1 MSYLIDTDWLIDYL
15 SGRPQAVALLESLIP
30 APFFISIITYAEV
43 YEGVYYNQNPQQQ
56 EQAFGQFLQAA
67 SVVGISEEVAQVWAT
82 IRGSLRRTGLLIPPA
97 DLFIAATAV
106 FHDLTL
112 VTRNLKHFDRVPDL
126 KLLQQ

>member
-15 SGRPQAVALLESLIP
+15 SGRPQAVELLESLIP

-43 YEGVYYNQNPQQQ
+43 YEGVYYGQNPQQQ